1 LGKSEINLR
10 LLHLPSWAVESLT
23 NCILPASFGS
33 CCKSLSVSL
42 EVAMKDQASNV
53 VNFAQ
58 KSALQYVNALHFSTV
73 QHLLLAK
80 F

>member
-1 LGKSEINLR
+1 
-10 LLHLPSWAVESLT
+10 
-23 NCILPASFGS
+23 
-33 CCKSLSVSL
+33 
-42 EVAMKDQASNV
+42 MKDQASNV